1 MFKKMARDYS
11 TCPTS
16 EKKGDLGEF
25 HEREMDPVFS
35 KQVWSQE
42 LEQCDCFI
50 KQNLDITLFG
60 FTEEMNNQNL
70 GRLLTVKG
78 IEALVIICNL
88 VSTIILALSTNVS
101 KLFKVSNRYFF

>member
-1 MFKKMARDYS
+1 MRIPGRYAHARHILVGSKSDAQTILNEIINSRKPLKMFKKMARDYS

-25 HEREMDPVFS
+25 NEREMDPVFS

-50 KQNLDITLFG
+50 KTKFG
-60 FTEEMNNQNL
+60 YHLIWVHRRDE
-70 GRLLTVKG
+70 
-78 IEALVIICNL
+78 
-88 VSTIILALSTNVS
+88 
-101 KLFKVSNRYFF
+101 